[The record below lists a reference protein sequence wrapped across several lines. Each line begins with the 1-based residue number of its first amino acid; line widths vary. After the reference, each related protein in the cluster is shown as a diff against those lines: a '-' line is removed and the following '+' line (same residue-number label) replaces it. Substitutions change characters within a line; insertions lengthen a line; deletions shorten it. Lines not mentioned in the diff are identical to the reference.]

1 MDEEQTTPVAEDS
14 SIDSILETIKKL
26 LGLPTE
32 VTAFNEDVRVSI
44 NTALGSLTQL
54 GVGPEEGFR
63 ISGPEETWADFL
75 GDDPRLDQAKDYVF
89 IKTKLL
95 FDPSQMS
102 SMVKDSYNQLLRE
115 IEWRLNVQ
123 VDTPSVEEEPEEG
136 GDNVETGEE
145 NEGGENQNEQ

>member
-1 MDEEQTTPVAEDS
+1 M
-14 SIDSILETIKKL
+14 DSILETIKKL
-26 LGLPTE
+26 LGLPEE
-32 VTAFNEDVRVSI
+32 VTAFDEDIRVSV
-44 NTALGSLTQL
+44 NTALNAITQL

-63 ISGPEETWADFL
+63 ITGPDETWTDFL

-102 SMVKDSYNQLLRE
+102 SMVKDSYMQLLKE

-123 VDTPSVEEEPEEG
+123 VDTPSVEEPEEG
-136 GDNVETGEE
+136 GDNVETGDED
-145 NEGGENQNEQ
+145 EGGENQNE